1 MYKPK
6 VVKYTMYFERKH
18 APDGETDTRDIQTN
32 YTSRTDMFKFK
43 LQQMKEALMD
53 LLDEY
58 DFDIIIADALVLC
71 AVLLA
76 FVFVFGI
83 YFFLEPGRRPHPSI
97 RRSSSRHQGIC
108 RTQGKERI
116 QEQLRRA
123 RTVRAASHWRRQM
136 KDETILKYVTFAGIF
151 VMFYLLMSL
160 AAIAEG

>member
-83 YFFLEPGRRPHPSI
+83 YFFLENYG
-97 RRSSSRHQGIC
+97 G
-108 RTQGKERI
+108 
-116 QEQLRRA
+116 L
-123 RTVRAASHWRRQM
+123 
-136 KDETILKYVTFAGIF
+136 
-151 VMFYLLMSL
+151 
-160 AAIAEG
+160 